1 MLEKIK
7 RFFSILN
14 YSTFWN
20 VRITDKKTK
29 ALSNIQKELI
39 TQNNESVMEYR
50 KIR

>member
-20 VRITDKKTK
+20 VRISDKKSK
-29 ALSNIQKELI
+29 ALSNVRKELI
-39 TQNNESVMEYR
+39 DQNNESVMEYR